1 MKTRFLENLR
11 KRIIFAIIGIVGYYL
26 SPLPMGILINIFFHG
41 EILTSIWAFYVF
53 KGTAISF
60 LVGFLYIACVKV
72 KPSLIPHQK
81 KYRQMI
87 IVSIVIIASL
97 SVLIPSGL
105 IVNDWKQ
112 GQCLI
117 TSSPINEKERFAGTV
132 SSSINSESECV
143 RHCEFSGRLNM
154 NEDKFCEFNGL
165 FGSSHWI
172 KTPEDFENIENKIS
186 WNGN

>member
-1 MKTRFLENLR
+1 MVKTRLLENLR
-11 KRIIFAIIGIVGYYL
+11 KRIIFIIIGITGYYL
-26 SPLPMGILINIFFHG
+26 SPVPMSILLNIFFHG
-41 EILTSIWAFYVF
+41 KVLTSIWTFYVF
-53 KGTAISF
+53 KVIAISF
-60 LVGFLYIACVKV
+60 LVGFLYIAFVKV
-72 KPSLIPHQK
+72 KPSMVPHQK

-117 TSSPINEKERFAGTV
+117 TSGPMNDKERFAGTV

-143 RHCEFSGRLNM
+143 RH
-154 NEDKFCEFNGL
+154 
-165 FGSSHWI
+165 
-172 KTPEDFENIENKIS
+172 
-186 WNGN
+186 